1 MLVVYS
7 DDILIYKCFWEDH
20 VQHVDKVTIL
30 LEVHQLYADPYKYAF
45 GVYEV
50 DYLGHIVSHEGA
62 KVEPKKLKLS
72 WNEQLL
78 VP

>member
-1 MLVVYS
+1 MSS

-30 LEVHQLYADPYKYAF
+30 LEVHQLYVDPYKYAF

-50 DYLGHIVSHEGA
+50 DYLGHRVSHEGV